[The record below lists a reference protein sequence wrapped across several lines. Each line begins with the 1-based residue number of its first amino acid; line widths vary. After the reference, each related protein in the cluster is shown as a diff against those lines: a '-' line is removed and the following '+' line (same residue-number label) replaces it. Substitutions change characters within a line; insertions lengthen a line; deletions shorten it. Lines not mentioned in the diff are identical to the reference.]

1 MKLQRVCIVKHWNT
15 SISRKNREITTGNLS
30 NVGIFECKQTFANIF
45 FSFLRF
51 FSWIRKQNL
60 MGHQVID
67 FDLVIRGSLKSWNG
81 NPEIIEF
88 SSQISRLRHAITF
101 SHSAPG
107 WKFYV
112 KDIPRAM
119 LDWLELGEDYGN
131 NRVDIR

>member
-1 MKLQRVCIVKHWNT
+1 
-15 SISRKNREITTGNLS
+15 
-30 NVGIFECKQTFANIF
+30 
-45 FSFLRF
+45 
-51 FSWIRKQNL
+51 